1 MEPMQ
6 STEPKK
12 SGRKTIPSNK
22 RLSTVL
28 SVGVTEKLASDLDK
42 LANIQNLSR
51 RDLIRHILIDYVKRN
66 PNLLKVYN
74 TIYDEN
80 GTLRTSYLDGGKNGR

>member
-1 MEPMQ
+1 MEQMQ

-12 SGRKTIPSNK
+12 SGRKTIPINK
-22 RLSTVL
+22 RLNTVL
-28 SVGVTEKLASDLDK
+28 AVGVTEQLASDLAK

-51 RDLIRHILIDYVKRN
+51 RDLIRHILIDYVKCN
-66 PNLLKVYN
+66 PNLLKAYN

-80 GTLRTSYLDGGKNGR
+80 GALRTSYLDGGKNGR